1 MNKSVETTTYLKLL
15 HQLED
20 RIQDEELDN
29 IIPALTTLLAQA
41 GWLSTR
47 DKKIFVSYVVNAI
60 DRTYEVMEKKRGN
73 Q

>member
-1 MNKSVETTTYLKLL
+1 MNKSVENTYLKLL
-15 HQLED
+15 HRLED
-20 RIQDEELDN
+20 MLQNEELDH

>member
-1 MNKSVETTTYLKLL
+1 MNKSLENTYLKLL
-15 HQLED
+15 HRLED
-20 RIQDEELDN
+20 MLQNEELDH

-47 DKKIFVSYVVNAI
+47 DKKVFVAYVVNAI
-60 DRTYEVMEKKRGN
+60 DRTYEVMEKKRRN

>member
-1 MNKSVETTTYLKLL
+1 MNKSVENTYLKLL
-15 HQLED
+15 HRLED
-20 RIQDEELDN
+20 MLQNEELDH

-47 DKKIFVSYVVNAI
+47 DKKVFVAYVVNAI
-60 DRTYEVMEKKRGN
+60 DRTYETMNKKRGD

>member
-1 MNKSVETTTYLKLL
+1 MNKSVENTYLKLL
-15 HQLED
+15 HRLED
-20 RIQDEELDN
+20 MLQNEELDH

-47 DKKIFVSYVVNAI
+47 DKKVFVAYVVNAI
-60 DRTYEVMEKKRGN
+60 DRAYETMNKKRGD

>member
-1 MNKSVETTTYLKLL
+1 MNKSLENTYLKLL
-15 HQLED
+15 HRLED
-20 RIQDEELDN
+20 MLQNEELDH

-47 DKKIFVSYVVNAI
+47 DKKVFVAYVVNAI
-60 DRTYEVMEKKRGN
+60 DRTYETMNKKRKN

>member
-1 MNKSVETTTYLKLL
+1 MLQN
-15 HQLED
+15 
-20 RIQDEELDN
+20 EELDH

-47 DKKIFVSYVVNAI
+47 DKKVFVAYVVNAI
-60 DRTYEVMEKKRGN
+60 DRTYETMNKKRKN

>member
-1 MNKSVETTTYLKLL
+1 MNKSVENTYLKLL
-15 HQLED
+15 HRLED
-20 RIQDEELDN
+20 MLQNEEIDH

-60 DRTYEVMEKKRGN
+60 DRTYETMNKKRGN

>member
-1 MNKSVETTTYLKLL
+1 MNKSLENTYLKLL
-15 HQLED
+15 HRLED
-20 RIQDEELDN
+20 MLQDEELDH

-47 DKKIFVSYVVNAI
+47 DKKVFVAYVVNAI
-60 DRTYEVMEKKRGN
+60 DRTYETMNKKRKN

>member
-1 MNKSVETTTYLKLL
+1 MNKSVENTYLKLL
-15 HQLED
+15 HRLED
-20 RIQDEELDN
+20 MLQNEEIDH

-47 DKKIFVSYVVNAI
+47 DKKIFVSYVVNSI
-60 DRTYEVMEKKRGN
+60 DRTYEVMDKKREK

>member
-1 MNKSVETTTYLKLL
+1 MNKSVENTYLKLL

-20 RIQDEELDN
+20 TLEDEELDN
-29 IIPALTTLLAQA
+29 IVPALTTLLAQA

-47 DKKIFVSYVVNAI
+47 DKKNFVAYVVNAI
-60 DRTYEVMEKKRGN
+60 DRTYEVMNKKRRN

>member
-1 MNKSVETTTYLKLL
+1 MNKSLENTYLKLL
-15 HQLED
+15 HRLED
-20 RIQDEELDN
+20 MLQNEELDH

-47 DKKIFVSYVVNAI
+47 DKKVFVAYVVNAI
-60 DRTYEVMEKKRGN
+60 DRTYETMNKKRGS

>member
-1 MNKSVETTTYLKLL
+1 MNKSLENTYLKLL
-15 HQLED
+15 HRLED
-20 RIQDEELDN
+20 MLQDEELDH

-47 DKKIFVSYVVNAI
+47 DKKVFVAYVVNAI
-60 DRTYEVMEKKRGN
+60 DRAYEVMEKKRRN

>member
-1 MNKSVETTTYLKLL
+1 MNKPVETTYLKLL

-20 RIQDEELDN
+20 MLEGEELDN

-41 GWLSTR
+41 GWMSTR
-47 DKKIFVSYVVNAI
+47 DKKIFVAYVVNAI
-60 DRTYEVMEKKRGN
+60 DRTYETMNKKRGN

>member
-1 MNKSVETTTYLKLL
+1 MNKSVENTYLKLL
-15 HQLED
+15 HRLED
-20 RIQDEELDN
+20 MLQNEELDH

-47 DKKIFVSYVVNAI
+47 DKKVFVAYVVNAI
-60 DRTYEVMEKKRGN
+60 DRTYETMNKKRRD

>member
-1 MNKSVETTTYLKLL
+1 MNKSLENTYLKLL
-15 HQLED
+15 HRLED
-20 RIQDEELDN
+20 MLQNEELDH

-47 DKKIFVSYVVNAI
+47 DKKVFVAYVVNAI
-60 DRTYEVMEKKRGN
+60 DRTYETMNKKRGG

>member
-1 MNKSVETTTYLKLL
+1 MNKSVENTTYLKLL
-15 HQLED
+15 HRIED
-20 RIQDEELDN
+20 MLQNEEIDH

-47 DKKIFVSYVVNAI
+47 DKKVFVAYVVNAI
-60 DRTYEVMEKKRGN
+60 DRTYETMNKKRGD

>member
-1 MNKSVETTTYLKLL
+1 MNKSLENTYLKLL
-15 HQLED
+15 HRLED
-20 RIQDEELDN
+20 MLQNEELDH

-47 DKKIFVSYVVNAI
+47 DKKVFVAYVVNAI
-60 DRTYEVMEKKRGN
+60 DRTYETMNKKRRD

>member
-1 MNKSVETTTYLKLL
+1 MNKPVENTYLKLL
-15 HQLED
+15 NRLED
-20 RIQDEELDN
+20 MLQDEEIDN

-47 DKKIFVSYVVNAI
+47 DKKVFVAYVVNAI
-60 DRTYEVMEKKRGN
+60 DRTYEVMEKKRKN

>member
-1 MNKSVETTTYLKLL
+1 MNKSLENTYLKLL
-15 HQLED
+15 HRLED
-20 RIQDEELDN
+20 MLQNEELDH

-47 DKKIFVSYVVNAI
+47 DKKVFVAYVVNAI
-60 DRTYEVMEKKRGN
+60 DRTYEVMEKKRKN

>member
-1 MNKSVETTTYLKLL
+1 MNKSLENTYLKLL
-15 HQLED
+15 HRLED
-20 RIQDEELDN
+20 MLQNEELDH

-47 DKKIFVSYVVNAI
+47 DKKVFVAYVVNAI
-60 DRTYEVMEKKRGN
+60 DRTYETMNKKRGD

>member
-1 MNKSVETTTYLKLL
+1 MNRPVENTYLKLIQ
-15 HQLED
+15 QLED

-29 IIPALTTLLAQA
+29 IVPALTTLLAQA
-41 GWLSTR
+41 GWMSTW
-47 DKKIFVSYVVNAI
+47 DKKIFVAYVVNAI

>member
-1 MNKSVETTTYLKLL
+1 VNKPVENTYLKLL
-15 HQLED
+15 NRLED
-20 RIQDEELDN
+20 MLQDEEIDN

-47 DKKIFVSYVVNAI
+47 DKKVFVAYVVNAI
-60 DRTYEVMEKKRGN
+60 DRTYEVMEKKRKN

>member
-1 MNKSVETTTYLKLL
+1 MNKSLENTYLKLL

-20 RIQDEELDN
+20 TLEDEELDN
-29 IIPALTTLLAQA
+29 IVPALTTLLAQA

-47 DKKIFVSYVVNAI
+47 DKKNFVAYVVNAI
-60 DRTYEVMEKKRGN
+60 DRTYEVMNKKRRN

>member
-1 MNKSVETTTYLKLL
+1 MNKSVENTYLKLL
-15 HQLED
+15 HRLED
-20 RIQDEELDN
+20 MLQNEELDH

-47 DKKIFVSYVVNAI
+47 DKKVFVAYVVNAI
-60 DRTYEVMEKKRGN
+60 DRTYETMNKKRGS

>member
-1 MNKSVETTTYLKLL
+1 MNKSLENTYLKLL
-15 HQLED
+15 HRLED
-20 RIQDEELDN
+20 MLQDEELDH

-47 DKKIFVSYVVNAI
+47 DKKVFVAYVVNAI
-60 DRTYEVMEKKRGN
+60 DRTYETMNKKRRD